1 MAAPTIPN
9 GEEHF
14 FPIIYEGNGGGQRVG
29 NFIPF
34 TDQATVANSCI
45 FNGATNNYLGR
56 TASSNGSGTTL
67 TFSCWV
73 KRGLL
78 GLRDIVYNGNITS
91 NSEHLHFD
99 ANNKLN
105 YYEAGGGSRKWN
117 YVTTRT
123 FEDTSKWYHILV
135 VRDTTDSTQADR
147 IKIYV
152 DGERITAYD
161 TETQPSLNATGYW
174 NQTSYAFNIGTT
186 GSASYIRGIGYLAEV
201 NMIDGQALLP
211 ASFGITDTST
221 GRWIPK
227 TVEPFPTTTT
237 DIAVTVVSSGG
248 NKYALDGVTQD
259 TVTLIEG
266 ATYKFDQSDSSN
278 SGHPLRFSTTS
289 DGTHGGGSEYT
300 TGVTTVGTPGSSGA
314 YTQITVAT
322 GAPTLYY
329 YCSVHSGMGG
339 TANTQDQY
347 GTNGFRMKFQD
358 SSALG
363 DDTSG
368 NGNDFSATNLA
379 STDQTTDSPTQNH
392 TTLNPLK
399 NSNITLSEGNLKSAT
414 VSGAQGYVSGSQI
427 PLTSGKYYSEI
438 TITTAGSTLFFLGV
452 GNFNDYL
459 DHYTE
464 ENPIAKIE
472 GGYIRS
478 DTGQAYTSNNDVGT
492 YHTYGNSFTTNDV
505 IGIAIDVDKGAMW
518 ISKNGTWQNSATASE
533 IANGDTS
540 NSLRTGI
547 KGPLIILNYTHSGTT
562 VDYNFGQRSFSYT
575 APTGYNSIQQDNL
588 PTTNRGVSGLV
599 WMKNRDTT
607 DAPQWYDSSRGK
619 HVYFVTN
626 STAAEATATDGLQK
640 FLAGGQQIEDSDA
653 INTSGESFV
662 SWNWVGNG
670 ATEVTNTNG
679 SSTTTVQANTA
690 AGFSIVKFTPPSSGF
705 DGITYGHGLTQT
717 PEWILWKRRNSS
729 MRFLCYHHRSYANSN
744 GGYALE
750 FSASNANSA
759 FNTEFGSTSVFTE
772 APNATTFA
780 LRNNSVT
787 AGGQEHMAYCW
798 HGVEGFSKFGQYNAN
813 NSTDGP
819 FVYLGFKPKFLII
832 KSSAAISWYIIDAT
846 RSPINPATA
855 GITVDNSQAEFT
867 NQFTIDFLS
876 NGFKIRNSN
885 SGYGASTNSTS
896 HDPYYYMAFAKHPF
910 VGDGTSPVTAR

>member
-9 GEEHF
+9 GEEYF

-29 NFIPF
+29 KFVPF
-34 TDQATVANSCI
+34 TDNGTIDNSCL
-45 FNGATNNYLGR
+45 FNGTTNNFLSR

-105 YYEAGGGSRKWN
+105 YYEAGGGARKWN

-123 FEDTSKWYHILV
+123 FEDTSKWYHIYV
-135 VRDTTDSTQADR
+135 RRDTTDSTAADR
-147 IKIYV
+147 IQIYV

-161 TETQPSLNATGYW
+161 TETQPALNATGYW
-174 NQTSYAFNIGTT
+174 NQTTYGFYIGTT

-201 NMIDGQALLP
+201 NMVDGSNP
-211 ASFGITDTST
+211 DISTFGVTDTST

-227 TVEPFPTTTT
+227 TL
-237 DIAVTVVSSGG
+237 SG
-248 NKYALDGVTQD
+248 
-259 TVTLIEG
+259 
-266 ATYKFDQSDSSN
+266 
-278 SGHPLRFSTTS
+278 
-289 DGTHGGGSEYT
+289 
-300 TGVTTVGTPGSSGA
+300 
-314 YTQITVAT
+314 IT
-322 GAPTLYY
+322 
-329 YCSVHSGMGG
+329 
-339 TANTQDQY
+339 Y
-347 GTNGFRMKFQD
+347 GTNGFRLKFQD

-368 NGNDFSATNLA
+368 NENDLSATNLD
-379 STDQTTDSPTQNH
+379 STNQTTDSPTQNH

-464 ENPIAKIE
+464 ENPIAKIA

-478 DTGQAYTSNNDVGT
+478 DTGQAYTSHNDVGT

-533 IANGDTS
+533 IADGDTS
-540 NSLRTGI
+540 NSLRTGM

-588 PTTNRGVSGLV
+588 PTTDKGVSGLV
-599 WMKNRDTT
+599 WMKNRDAT
-607 DAPQWYDSSRGK
+607 DNHQFYDSSRGK
-619 HVYFVTN
+619 HIYFKTN
-626 STAAEATATDGLQK
+626 STAAESTATDGLQK
-640 FLAGGQQIEDSDA
+640 FLAGGQQIEDNA
-653 INTSGESFV
+653 EINTAGESIV
-662 SWNWVGNG
+662 SWNWVCNG
-670 ATEVTNTNG
+670 ATEVTNNEG
-679 SSTTTVQANTA
+679 SNTTTVQVNTT

-705 DGITYGHGLTQT
+705 DAITYGHGLTQT
-717 PEWILWKRRNSS
+717 PEWFLWKRRNGTL
-729 MRFLCYHHRSYANSN
+729 RFLCYHKSAYAASN
-744 GGYALE
+744 GGYAMEL
-750 FSASNANSA
+750 SSSNANSA
-759 FNTEFGSTSVFTE
+759 FNTEFGSTSVFTS
-772 APNATTFA
+772 APTATTFA

-787 AGGQEHMAYCW
+787 AGGAEHMAYCW
-798 HGVEGFSKFGQYNAN
+798 HSVEGFSKFGSYTGNG
-813 NSTDGP
+813 SYRWTIC
-819 FVYLGFKPKFLII
+819 VHR
-832 KSSAAISWYIIDAT
+832 ISNQHWVMYK
-846 RSPINPATA
+846 N
-855 GITVDNSQAEFT
+855 ITSLCLAMV
-867 NQFTIDFLS
+867 
-876 NGFKIRNSN
+876 
-885 SGYGASTNSTS
+885 
-896 HDPYYYMAFAKHPF
+896 
-910 VGDGTSPVTAR
+910 